1 MILTVFDSNRDL
13 ILRILIE
20 GMNWIQ
26 FWKIDKTGVVNWK
39 PLYVLIL
46 MTRLS
51 PKTVKTVRMVD
62 SNSSSSIKPS
72 IDTVIV
78 RGLVK
83 VDPHQRS
90 MIPLQFD
97 LNSSLN
103 ISHFSRLWFQSSRKN
118 RKSINYI
125 IIEKSRIFSN
135 WK

>member
-1 MILTVFDSNRDL
+1 MNLMRFLCTWSFDHRWFHSKVTYSLIRTVFDRNRDL
-13 ILRILIE
+13 ILRLLIA
-20 GMNWIQ
+20 WIQ

-90 MIPLQFD
+90 M
-97 LNSSLN
+97 N
-103 ISHFSRLWFQSSRKN
+103 HRTWFYHS
-118 RKSINYI
+118 
-125 IIEKSRIFSN
+125 SN
-135 WK
+135 WTLVSYLLLF